1 MFSQEPFGYNRAEVD
16 NFIKRMRAGYEA
28 KLMEEKLKVL
38 EAEKKVLDIKNE
50 RVAIENRERNIIT
63 ALNVIE
69 KATQFNEEG
78 PKKLY
83 ELTMDKL
90 EVLVKELSL
99 KFPQLRKSAEFEELL
114 DEFAGIV
121 QSYKKQLAHKADIT
135 HPVHSEN
142 DSMRMLLNKMR
153 GYKKQEEETKEVY
166 IPPVQHTPPIK
177 KPTQTFVIAPSSIP
191 DSESGFSFE
200 EALNPT
206 EDLEEIM
213 KAFDFYNG

>member
-50 RVAIENRERNIIT
+50 RVAIENREKNIIT

-90 EVLVKELSL
+90 EVLIKELSL
-99 KFPQLRKSAEFEELL
+99 KFPQLRKSPGFEELL

-121 QSYKKQLAHKADIT
+121 QTYKKQLAHKADIT

-153 GYKKQEEETKEVY
+153 GYKKQEEEVRDFQ
-166 IPPVQHTPPIK
+166 VPPIK
-177 KPTQTFVIAPSSIP
+177 KPTQTFIIAPSSIP

-213 KAFDFYNG
+213 KAFDFYNE

>member
-1 MFSQEPFGYNRAEVD
+1 MFSQEPYGYKKAEVD

-38 EAEKKVLDIKNE
+38 DAEKKVLDIKNE
-50 RVAIENRERNIIT
+50 RLAIENKEKNIIT

-69 KATQFNEEG
+69 KATMLNEEG

-83 ELTMDKL
+83 DLAMEKL
-90 EVLVKELSL
+90 EILLKELSL
-99 KFPQLRKSAEFEELL
+99 KFPQLRRSADFDDLM
-114 DEFAGIV
+114 DEFNDIV
-121 QSYKKQLAHKADIT
+121 KLYKKQSSQKADIT
-135 HPVHSEN
+135 HPVYSEN
-142 DSMRMLLNKMR
+142 DSMRMLLNKMQ
-153 GYKKQEEETKEVY
+153 GYKKKEEEMRDLHIQT
-166 IPPVQHTPPIK
+166 IK
-177 KPTQTFVIAPSSIP
+177 KHNQAYAPTPAAIP
-191 DSESGFSFE
+191 DNDSGFSFE